1 MKRPWLIAGLVFL
14 LAGFAAFWLQNPKP
28 ATRDA
33 AATPVP
39 VVVSPTPAQ
48 SATGVAETSPS
59 PSEPTA
65 PPPTIPAPAKPHVP
79 SATPEQI
86 RIQMENVQM
95 SLRDFRT
102 AFGENPIGSNAE
114 ITGALTGNNLKQVRL
129 PIPTGSSVNA
139 DGEMCDRWGTPYF
152 FHQLSAK
159 QMEIHSAGPDR
170 MMGTGDDLVV
180 K

>member
-1 MKRPWLIAGLVFL
+1 MLGA
-14 LAGFAAFWLQNPKP
+14 P
-28 ATRDA
+28 AIPPR
-33 AATPVP
+33 
-39 VVVSPTPAQ
+39 VVASPAHAQ
-48 SATGVAETSPS
+48 SATAVAETSPA
-59 PSEPTA
+59 PTGQTA
-65 PPPTIPAPAKPHVP
+65 PQSTIPAPARPPVP
-79 SATPEQI
+79 DATPEQI
-86 RIQMENVQM
+86 HTQIENVQM

-114 ITGALTGNNLKQVRL
+114 ITSALTGNNLKQIRL
-129 PIPTGSSVNA
+129 PVPPGSSVNA

>member
-1 MKRPWLIAGLVFL
+1 
-14 LAGFAAFWLQNPKP
+14 
-28 ATRDA
+28 
-33 AATPVP
+33 
-39 VVVSPTPAQ
+39 
-48 SATGVAETSPS
+48 
-59 PSEPTA
+59 
-65 PPPTIPAPAKPHVP
+65 
-79 SATPEQI
+79 
-86 RIQMENVQM
+86 M

-114 ITGALTGNNLKQVRL
+114 ITSALTGNNLKQIRL
-129 PIPTGSSVNA
+129 PVPPGSSVNA